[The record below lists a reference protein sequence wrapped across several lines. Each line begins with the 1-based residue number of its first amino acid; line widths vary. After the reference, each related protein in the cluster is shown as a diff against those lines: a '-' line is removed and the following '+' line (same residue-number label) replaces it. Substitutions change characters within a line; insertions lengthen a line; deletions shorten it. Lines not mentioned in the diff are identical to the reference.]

1 MRISTPLLLAAV
13 CALPLVLSA
22 CATART
28 NARPDEPASSEWAP
42 SLEGVYARVAAAMY
56 RPGEIYGP
64 TISTVEVS
72 GPNTFTTRTQ
82 AWIDLAGSRAR
93 GDVEAAFGDVRKTS
107 SWIIDGR
114 AYIQTLEYDPP
125 FMREATTCRDSDDP
139 LLALVLACR
148 AHGERGITVVLD
160 EGDYHGQPAIAVL
173 TQGAT
178 DEPGGRTYFTET
190 LFVDPGT
197 YLPIAVE
204 GSGRSETLDASGNV
218 VETLALGRMVY
229 FENAFSAADGV
240 DLAMFDPGAF
250 GYEPADPMVTITKN
264 TPDFTAYWLGEE
276 AAIEKLP
283 AIRLGEAY
291 DATGTNRPALRYRAL
306 VTYRDASDEF
316 GSTLLR
322 LEQWRRDEWSDV
334 EGGAW
339 HAWRDAPCVQRKT
352 VDAPEGG
359 LATLYSGYG
368 SGAHEDDCGGS
379 PPTEYSAIVT
389 IGSTVVRISAPEGSP
404 YNSEVGIRAAISAL
418 QPAS

>member
-1 MRISTPLLLAAV
+1 MRISTPLFLAA
-13 CALPLVLSA
+13 LWVLTLAVSA

-28 NARPDEPASSEWAP
+28 NARPDEPSSSAWAP
-42 SLEGVYARVAAAMY
+42 SLEGVYARLAAAMY
-56 RPGEIYGP
+56 RPGEIYSP
-64 TISTVEVS
+64 TVSTIEVS
-72 GPNTFTTRTQ
+72 GPHSFTTRTQ

-93 GDVEAAFGDVRKTS
+93 GDVEAAFGDVRKAS
-107 SWIIDGR
+107 SWIIDDR
-114 AYIQTLEYDPP
+114 SYVQTLEYDPP

-148 AHGERGITVVLD
+148 AYGERGITVVLD

-190 LFVDPGT
+190 LFVDPRT

-204 GSGRSETLDASGNV
+204 GSGRSEKLDDSGNV
-218 VETLALGRMVY
+218 VETLPMGRMVY
-229 FENAFSAADGV
+229 FENAFASADDV
-240 DLAMFDPGAF
+240 DPAMFDPAAF
-250 GYEPADPMVTITKN
+250 GYEPADPVTAISKAS
-264 TPDFTAYWLGEE
+264 PDFTAYWLGEE
-276 AAIEKLP
+276 PAIEELP

-316 GSTLLR
+316 GPTLLR
-322 LEQWRRDEWSDV
+322 LEQWRRDEWTDV

-359 LATLYSGYG
+359 LVTLYSGYG

-379 PPTEYSAIVT
+379 SPTEYSAIVT

-404 YNSEVGIRAAISAL
+404 YNSEAGIRAAITAL
-418 QPAS
+418 TAAN